1 MFDIT
6 EERLKEIEVT
16 DLGLSTLKALRSRGA
31 VDGNTALLSKEVAS
45 EMFMLPRSTTGA
57 LNALANK
64 ELVLKTPDTPRKY
77 IITPLGIAFLEKKI
91 S

>member
-6 EERLKEIEVT
+6 EEKLRGIEVT
-16 DLGLSTLKALRSRGA
+16 DLGLSTLKALHNCGA
-31 VDGNTALLSKEVAS
+31 VNGDTALLSKEVAS
-45 EMFMLPRSTTGA
+45 ELFMLPRSITGA